1 MKKILNNILLLF
13 TTTVLLV
20 ACDKE
25 DLTVLSSDAST
36 SISISESELVL
47 DILNTGQDVL
57 TVSWTE
63 PEFGYSASVTY
74 NIVFINGDQTTSISV
89 GDILTK
95 TFETSELNNILL
107 KIGLEIGSATQI
119 SVQVESV
126 LSEYK
131 SIKSEL
137 VSLTATT
144 YSTEFQP
151 IFMIGEAVK
160 GWSTDLAVEV
170 YGIGIGEYEVIAEF
184 NNNGNFRFFDAP
196 DWGANSYN
204 WTYFEGGEVNDLF
217 VNAEDDDTNLR
228 FVGETGFYKIFVNLI
243 TKTIEM
249 TPVDEPKHYM
259 VGAGVPD
266 AGWGWDTPVEMTWI
280 KDGLFEATTTLSNDT
295 FRFFTNSG
303 DWGSGRNYPY
313 YIAEEFTIDP
323 DFEDGQDDDNN
334 FRFIGDPGIYTITVD
349 YNNKEITLS
358 QD

>member
-217 VNAEDDDTNLR
+217 VNAEDGDTNLR

-295 FRFFTNSG
+295 FRFFTKSG

-323 DFEDGQDDDNN
+323 DFEDGQDGDNN